1 MAAQTARRQG
11 CGLARLGSFLDE
23 APLELCQVRED
34 GEHQLPGSRRGS
46 DGAVL
51 ERPEALPMP
60 SSPSIKSARA
70 VSDARA
76 GPDARRP
83 AYLLVSAPRCTHQSR
98 DVVPEHLIFPE
109 HQFVP
114 CLIGRVQGQLQSLFA
129 GAHPSVA
136 DLLLLAGLPSQFHQR
151 GAKGGRR

>member
-60 SSPSIKSARA
+60 SSPSTKSARGGIGRPNRSRRQTTS
-70 VSDARA
+70 VSP
-76 GPDARRP
+76 GF
-83 AYLLVSAPRCTHQSR
+83 SATTHTSKPEHCTLTR
-98 DVVPEHLIFPE
+98 DVYP
-109 HQFVP
+109 
-114 CLIGRVQGQLQSLFA
+114 
-129 GAHPSVA
+129 
-136 DLLLLAGLPSQFHQR
+136 
-151 GAKGGRR
+151 